1 MRHAALAL
9 VAAVLALATTPAA
22 WADPEPNHNPTA
34 MDFRWTVTPDT
45 LLVVPA
51 PGVLEAASD
60 PDGDPI
66 TPGFP
71 ESPQHGVLVNP
82 LKDGSFAYRPEPG
95 FVGVDRFHFFV
106 ADSRG
111 GRSADHLVTIL
122 VGTAPLTAAPDH
134 YVTDPDGTLAVAAP
148 GVLGNDRDAVGH
160 PLYVSLTSPARH
172 GTVQLGSDGQFR
184 YRAEGGFSGTDTFDY
199 TASNGSDRARAS
211 VTITVPRPARAP
223 VSGGGRHTTPAHRPT
238 PSHPSSG
245 ASQPSQPSR
254 PSAPS
259 GPRASGT
266 ARTGTG
272 LADTGTAAGWLTAL
286 GLLLIAAGTVLTRKF
301 AR

>member
-1 MRHAALAL
+1 MRHAALAM

-34 MDFRWTVTPDT
+34 MDFRWTVAQDT

-60 PDGDPI
+60 PDGDPL

-71 ESPQHGVLVNP
+71 ESPQHGMLVNP

-134 YVTDPDGTLAVAAP
+134 YVTDPDGTLTVAAP

-184 YRAEGGFSGTDTFDY
+184 YRARAGFSGTDIFDY

-211 VTITVPRPARAP
+211 ITITVAHHAPPPSHHPRTTAP
-223 VSGGGRHTTPAHRPT
+223 VSRPT
-238 PSHPSSG
+238 SGRSSG
-245 ASQPSQPSR
+245 HPASHSPAPHADTGRR
-254 PSAPS
+254 PA
-259 GPRASGT
+259 
-266 ARTGTG
+266 
-272 LADTGTAAGWLTAL
+272 LADTGTATAALTAL
-286 GLLLIAAGTVLTRKF
+286 GLLLITTGTLLTRRF
-301 AR
+301 TR